1 MDRRKSL
8 KTSGVLLG
16 TALLSPLP
24 AESSQASDGK
34 TVTTFIDLTK
44 CDGCRGEQIPRCV
57 KACREENASQFP
69 EPKKP
74 IPDVFPT
81 HMGMPYAFS
90 WWAFTFPSGALAA
103 VSTGITYV
111 VFKFSSLYQ
120 IFWLL
125 NVFLIG
131 VWIIV
136 AGLTARAVVKG
147 EAFKGH

>member
-34 TVTTFIDLTK
+34 TVTTVIDLTK
-44 CDGCRGEQIPRCV
+44 CDGCRG
-57 KACREENASQFP
+57 
-69 EPKKP
+69 
-74 IPDVFPT
+74 
-81 HMGMPYAFS
+81 
-90 WWAFTFPSGALAA
+90 ALAA
-103 VSTGITYV
+103 VSTGVTHV
-111 VFKFSSLYQ
+111 VFKFFSLYQ
-120 IFWLL
+120 IFGLL

>member
-1 MDRRKSL
+1 MRGRLTAIKEAALKQGWQVPKIYDIQKSL
-8 KTSGVLLG
+8 KKAGHEDITRIKILSFCQPDHAYKILKDDENRKV
-16 TALLSPLP
+16 TAIMPCRIGIY
-24 AESSQASDGK
+24 ETKDGK
-34 TVTTFIDLTK
+34 VYIS
-44 CDGCRGEQIPRCV
+44 EMNV
-57 KACREENASQFP
+57 A
-69 EPKKP
+69 
-74 IPDVFPT
+74 
-81 HMGMPYAFS
+81 
-90 WWAFTFPSGALAA
+90 WAFTFPSGALAA